1 MAAQPADALLVG
13 GGAIGLAAAY
23 RLAERGAAVTVV
35 DASGGRN
42 ASWAAAGMLA
52 PVSEA
57 AFGEDELTRLN
68 LAAVPAFQ
76 RLAAELLDRT
86 GQPVGLRTEGTLA
99 VAFNAD
105 DRAALDRLTD
115 FRSGLGLSTQRL
127 SGSAARALEP
137 YLAAGVRGGVLSAD
151 DLSVDNRR
159 YLTVLRS
166 AAESAGVSFVRAE
179 VTSLLWGSAGVTG
192 VRTAAGAELPARTVV
207 LCGGAA
213 TGALLAVPV
222 QPVKGQILRLAV
234 PDRLRSAG
242 PVLTRTVRGIVRGSE
257 IYLVPRADGEVVVGA
272 TCEQQGHDTGVTA
285 GGVYELLRNAYELLP
300 ISSEFSFVEA
310 RAGSRPGTPDNGPI
324 LGRIADGLVLA
335 TGHYRNGILLSA
347 LTADAVTALVNGE
360 PVPPV
365 WRPFG
370 PGRFAGYQPP
380 QPPIATTADLARTQP
395 ARTQPAAA
403 APLTTQ
409 PAAAAP
415 LTTQPASAGLT
426 S

>member
-1 MAAQPADALLVG
+1 MAAHRGDALLVG

-23 RLAERGAAVTVV
+23 RLAERGFAVRVI

-57 AFGEDELTRLN
+57 AFGEQELTRLS

-76 RLAAELLDRT
+76 RLAAELQDRT
-86 GQPVGLRTEGTLA
+86 GQPVGVRTEGTLA

-115 FRSGLGLSTQRL
+115 FRSELGLSTERL
-127 SGSAARALEP
+127 SGAAARALEP

-159 YLTVLRS
+159 YLAALR
-166 AAESAGVSFVRAE
+166 AGAVAAGVRFVTAE
-179 VTSLLWGSAGVTG
+179 VSSLLWDSTGSRVSG
-192 VRTAAGAELPARTVV
+192 VRTVTGAGLRAGVVV
-207 LCGGAA
+207 LCAGAA
-213 TGALLAVPV
+213 TGALLPVPV

-234 PDRLRSAG
+234 PDRLGAAG

-257 IYLVPRADGEVVVGA
+257 IYLVPRAGGEVVVGA
-272 TCEQQGHDTGVTA
+272 TSEQQGHDTGVTA

-300 ISSEFSFVEA
+300 ISSEFDFVEA

-324 LGRIADGLVLA
+324 LGEVADGLVLA

-347 LTADAVTALVNGE
+347 LTADAVAALVSGE
-360 PVPPV
+360 PVAPV

-370 PGRFAGYQPP
+370 PDRFAGHRSPK
-380 QPPIATTADLARTQP
+380 
-395 ARTQPAAA
+395 PAA
-403 APLTTQ
+403 
-409 PAAAAP
+409 
-415 LTTQPASAGLT
+415 AGLT

>member
-1 MAAQPADALLVG
+1 MAAHRGDALLVG

-23 RLAERGAAVTVV
+23 RLAERGVTVRVV
-35 DASGGRN
+35 DASSGRN

-68 LAAVPAFQ
+68 LAAVPAFG
-76 RLAAELLDRT
+76 RLATELQERT

-105 DRAALDRLTD
+105 DRAALDRLTE
-115 FRSGLGLSTQRL
+115 FRRGLGLGAERL
-127 SGSAARALEP
+127 SGAAARALEP
-137 YLAAGVRGGVLSAD
+137 YLATGVRGGVLTAD

-166 AAESAGVSFVRAE
+166 AAEAAGVRFVTAE
-179 VTSLLWGSAGVTG
+179 VSGLLWGSAGDRVNG
-192 VRTAAGAELPARTVV
+192 VRTSAGAELRAGVVV

-213 TGALLAVPV
+213 TGSLLQVPV

-234 PDRLRSAG
+234 PERLRSAG

-257 IYLVPRADGEVVVGA
+257 IYLVPRSDGEVVVGA
-272 TCEQQGHDTGVTA
+272 TSEQQGHDTGVTA

-300 ISSEFSFVEA
+300 ISSEFGFVEA

-324 LGRIADGLVLA
+324 LGQVCDGLVLA

-347 LTADAVTALVNGE
+347 LTAEAVAALVDGE
-360 PVPPV
+360 PVAPV
-365 WRPFG
+365 WRPF
-370 PGRFAGYQPP
+370 PPDRFAGYRPP
-380 QPPIATTADLARTQP
+380 QRPTATEPATEPATADP
-395 ARTQPAAA
+395 VP
-403 APLTTQ
+403 
-409 PAAAAP
+409 
-415 LTTQPASAGLT
+415 AGLT
-426 S
+426 NWEPACRSR

>member
-1 MAAQPADALLVG
+1 MAAHPGDAIVVG
-13 GGAIGLAAAY
+13 GGVIGLAVAY
-23 RLAERGAAVTVV
+23 RLAERGVAVRVI
-35 DASGGRN
+35 DASGGSN

-57 AFGEDELTRLN
+57 AFGEEQLTRLN

-76 RLAAELLDRT
+76 RLAAELQGRT

-115 FRSGLGLSTQRL
+115 FRDGLGLSTRRL
-127 SGSAARALEP
+127 DGAAARALEP
-137 YLAAGVRGGVLSAD
+137 YLAAGVRGGVLTAD

-159 YLTVLRS
+159 YLAVLRA
-166 AAESAGVSFVRAE
+166 AAEGAGVRLATAE
-179 VTSLLWGSAGVTG
+179 VSSLLWDSGGSRVSG
-192 VRTAAGAELPARTVV
+192 VRTATGAELRAGAVV
-207 LCGGAA
+207 LCAGAA
-213 TGALLAVPV
+213 TSALLPAPV

-234 PDRLRSAG
+234 PDRLRAAG

-257 IYLVPRADGEVVVGA
+257 IYLVPRTGGEVVVGA
-272 TCEQQGHDTGVTA
+272 TSEQQGHDTGVTA

-300 ISSEFSFVEA
+300 ISSEFGFVEA

-324 LGRIADGLVLA
+324 LGHACDGLVLA

-347 LTADAVTALVNGE
+347 LTADAVAALVLDE
-360 PVPPV
+360 PVAPV

-370 PGRFAGYQPP
+370 PDRFVGYRPP
-380 QPPIATTADLARTQP
+380 QPAAIQTVTAQTVTAQTATTRP
-395 ARTQPAAA
+395 AP
-403 APLTTQ
+403 
-409 PAAAAP
+409 
-415 LTTQPASAGLT
+415 AGLT

>member
-1 MAAQPADALLVG
+1 MVG
-13 GGAIGLAAAY
+13 GGVIGLAAAY
-23 RLAERGAAVTVV
+23 RLAERGAVVQVV
-35 DASGGRN
+35 DASGGRG

-76 RLAAELLDRT
+76 RLAAELQGRT

-115 FRSGLGLSTQRL
+115 YRTGLGLRTQRL
-127 SGSAARALEP
+127 SGTAARALEP
-137 YLAAGVRGGVLSAD
+137 YLAAGVRGGVLTAD

-159 YLTVLRS
+159 YLSALRA
-166 AAESAGVSFVRAE
+166 AAEAAGVSFITAE
-179 VTSLLWGSAGVTG
+179 VSSLLWGSAGGSRVSG
-192 VRTAAGAELPARTVV
+192 VRTTAGVELRAGAVV

-213 TGALLAVPV
+213 TGALLPVPV

-257 IYLVPRADGEVVVGA
+257 IYLVPRVEGEVVVGA
-272 TCEQQGHDTGVTA
+272 TSEQQGHDTGVTA

-324 LGRIADGLVLA
+324 LERVADGLVLA

-347 LTADAVTALVNGE
+347 LTADAVAALVKGE
-360 PVPPV
+360 PVEPV
-365 WRPFG
+365 WNPFG
-370 PGRFAGYQPP
+370 LGRFTGYRS
-380 QPPIATTADLARTQP
+380 AEP
-395 ARTQPAAA
+395 AVAQPAAA
-403 APLTTQ
+403 GL
-409 PAAAAP
+409 
-415 LTTQPASAGLT
+415 AS
-426 S
+426 